1 LLLASAVIAVYLTH
15 LMVYSS
21 KRGLESN
28 PRSKFN
34 MSLSITIAI
43 PWDICGISSS
53 HKLTEHHR
61 VEQNQNT
68 PLLSLPAE
76 IRGRIWAYAV
86 GGATLRPRPIN
97 PYRTS
102 GRHHFKLTPDD
113 CPHGMALLRVCR
125 QIYSEAAFLPLKL
138 SSLLFDNISHSWI
151 THAKSAISQLKPHQ
165 RRQIKKI
172 RFQMLGIIDANQV
185 DKQEVSDMISPM
197 TKKLPHVEE
206 VRVLYYSLTDGTPYT
221 NETFTFDQRP
231 IFGSRKIRVTV
242 QMLDTPWVEFNK
254 DL

>member
-1 LLLASAVIAVYLTH
+1 MIWP
-15 LMVYSS
+15 S
-21 KRGLESN
+21 KRELESN

-34 MSLSITIAI
+34 ISLSIAIAI

-53 HKLTEHHR
+53 HKLTKHHR

-86 GGATLRPRPIN
+86 GGATLRPLPTN

-113 CPHGMALLRVCR
+113 YPHGMGLLRVCR

-138 SSLLFDNISHSWI
+138 SSLYIDNIEFSWKI
-151 THAKSAISQLKPHQ
+151 HAASAISQLKPYQ
-165 RRQIKKI
+165 RKQITKLQ
-172 RFQMLGIIDANQV
+172 FGLLGFTDIS
-185 DKQEVSDMISPM
+185 QEVQAQNAIREIIWPMIV
-197 TKKLPHVEE
+197 KLPRVEE
-206 VRVLYYSLTDGTPYT
+206 ILVLFYSLCDMEPYPNAT
-221 NETFTFDQRP
+221 IPVDNP
-231 IFGSRKIRVTV
+231 SIFNGREIRVTV
-242 QMLDTPWVEFNK
+242 QTLDTLWIK
-254 DL
+254 SGAR